1 MLLLL
6 LDYLSMALLVVS
18 HNAVINR
25 GHFQAAE
32 IEGTAINGDAAA
44 KKKNNKKKN
53 KKANA
58 AVENGEAEKKAENG
72 VAEKK
77 AENGVAENDSEAKAE
92 ENVDAGEK
100 SQKKRNRPKKKKTEE
115 SKPSGGV
122 KVQTDP
128 PSIPISELF
137 TGTYPV
143 GQEME
148 YPVLQDDQTAKDRFT
163 SEEKRALDRAQLDM
177 YNEIR
182 QVSYSLVATPP
193 SLRFLVIS

>member
-77 AENGVAENDSEAKAE
+77 AENDSEAKSE

-182 QVSYSLVATPP
+182 QVSYSLVAIPP
-193 SLRFLVIS
+193 STRFLPAS

>member
-1 MLLLL
+1 MIPWLLEIQP
-6 LDYLSMALLVVS
+6 LVHS
-18 HNAVINR
+18 SRSLIGCYRQN
-25 GHFQAAE
+25 FQAAE

-44 KKKNNKKKN
+44 KKKNKKKN
-53 KKANA
+53 KKANSS

-72 VAEKK
+72 VSEKK
-77 AENGVAENDSEAKAE
+77 AENGVAENDSEAKPDENGEAE
-92 ENVDAGEK
+92 AGEK
-100 SQKKRNRPKKKKTEE
+100 SQKKRNRPKKKKADE
-115 SKPSGGV
+115 SKSSGGV

-148 YPVLQDDQTAKDRFT
+148 YPVPQDDQTAKDRFT

-182 QVSYSLVATPP
+182 LVSCLKRLALSYSPIT
-193 SLRFLVIS
+193 F